1 MIDMNDF
8 DRDDFDRDAAILYK
22 MQQMASLIKDL
33 EAKAEALINEVADL
47 TSRITRVTLHRD
59 GADKPAEV

>member
-1 MIDMNDF
+1 MNDF

-47 TSRITRVTLHRD
+47 TRVIRLVTLHRD